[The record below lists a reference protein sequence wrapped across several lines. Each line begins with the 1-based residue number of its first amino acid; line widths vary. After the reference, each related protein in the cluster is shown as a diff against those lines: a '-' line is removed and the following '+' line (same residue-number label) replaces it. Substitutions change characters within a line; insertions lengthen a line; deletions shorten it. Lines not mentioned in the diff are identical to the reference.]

1 MSYSEYLTP
10 IACTPSQKRMQ
21 SMKKTREGIAL
32 ADDKNMKLIRMKKKH
47 HEEEMELLK
56 GQKGDLR
63 SAGENAKMTS
73 ESSGGKV
80 KRINVKRLNK
90 EQRKNEAEK
99 LEKKIKKQGVKEY
112 KKKQKKK
119 QEESDDSDSD

>member
-1 MSYSEYLTP
+1 M
-10 IACTPSQKRMQ
+10 QRME
-21 SMKKTREGIAL
+21 KTRESIAL
-32 ADDKNMKLIRMKKKH
+32 ADDKNKKAIRM
-47 HEEEMELLK
+47 MENAMVVLK

-90 EQRKNEAEK
+90 EQRKKNKEK
-99 LEKKIKKQGVKEY
+99 LNKAMKKKAGKKAVEKY
-112 KKKQKKK
+112 KKEQKQLEEEQK
-119 QEESDDSDSD
+119 QLEESDDSDSD